1 MATAAIPSIGI
12 GGGSL
17 WYQDAVIYQL
27 HVKSF
32 FDSNGDGIG
41 DFNGLSQKLD
51 YLQGLGVSAI
61 WLMPF
66 CPSPQRDDGYDI
78 SNYKA
83 IHPAYGTL
91 KEFRVFLKQAHQRG
105 LRVIT
110 ELVLNH
116 TSDQHPWFQRA
127 RLSKPGSSW
136 RDWYVW
142 SDSAQRFPDARVIF
156 QDFES
161 SNWSWDPVA
170 GAYFWHRFYSHQPD
184 LNFDNPNV
192 RKAIHDIVDFWF
204 GLGVDGLRLDAIP
217 YLFEREGTNCEN
229 LPETHRFLKELRARA
244 EGKFQ
249 DRILLG
255 EANQWPE
262 DAAAYFSEGDECHMA
277 FHFPLMPRLFMALHM
292 EDSFPIR
299 DILQQTPAIP
309 ETCQWAIFLR
319 NHDELTLEMVTDEER
334 DYMYRV
340 YAQDPRMRINLGI
353 RRRLFPLLGNHRR
366 RTELANALLFSL
378 PGTPIIYYGDEI
390 GMGDNVYLGDRD
402 GVRTPMQWSTDR
414 NAGFSQADPQ
424 KLFLPVIISP
434 EYHCEVTNVEV
445 QENNPH
451 SVLWWM
457 RRLISLRNKFKAF
470 SRGTIE
476 VLSPDNPRIFAFVR
490 RFQDERMLVV
500 ANLSRFVQ
508 YAELDLSS
516 YQGLVPVELFGKTAF
531 PVVQSTPYFLSIGP
545 HSFFWFYLTP
555 GQAPVETVSK
565 APEPAV
571 LPAIEVD
578 LDWRHFFSGKADRP
592 VLEEAFSAFITR
604 SPWFG
609 SRNRPL
615 RRTSIHEV
623 FALTRG
629 SDQWYLVVL
638 KAEYL
643 SGDDELY
650 AVPLTCADG
659 PEAERLLTDHPFE
672 AVATLK
678 FKGGRTTGLL
688 ADATADPAFGDMVLQ
703 AFVQRRYVP
712 GSRSHLRATTTPAFR
727 KLQPKGGTYPPARLM
742 PAEPHGTMLAFGDR
756 LTLRFIRR
764 LSLGTHPGLEVGRQ
778 LTEKGFPHCAP
789 VAGALEL
796 QTDTSE
802 LMTLAVLQGYV
813 THQGTAWDCA
823 LAHLR
828 RFFESVRSRNGAD
841 APPELPPGSP
851 AAMLELSTAPEARE
865 LIGDFLELADLLG
878 RRTAAMHACL
888 ASITHLPEFKPEPF
902 SKLYQRS
909 LYQSMRTLA
918 GRSFPLLRWQ
928 FNRLLEDTRALAAD
942 VLGREPEIQARFKA
956 LLDSKITA
964 VRIRCHGDYHLR
976 HVLYTGS
983 DFVIAG
989 FEGNPDHPIPARPI
1003 KSSALWDVAG
1013 MLRSFHYASQAV
1025 RIEAAAENRAD
1036 GESDDGHLSGWAE
1049 FWRRWVGAQFLKSYL
1064 QETSGSRLIPATR
1077 EELQLLLDTLLLE
1090 RAVVELGHEIQHRPQ
1105 WAEIPL
1111 SAIRQLLHP

>member
-1 MATAAIPSIGI
+1 MITSAGTAIGANRN
-12 GGGSL
+12 SL
-17 WYQDAVIYQL
+17 WYKDAVIYQL

-51 YLQGLGVSAI
+51 YLQDLGVSTL

-66 CPSPQRDDGYDI
+66 CRSPLRDDGYDI
-78 SNYKA
+78 SDYRA

-91 KEFRVFLKQAHQRG
+91 KDFKSFLKQAHQRG
-105 LRVIT
+105 LRVVT

-116 TSDQHPWFQRA
+116 TSDQHPWFQRS
-127 RLSKPGSSW
+127 RRSKAGGPW

-142 SDSAQRFPDARVIF
+142 SDTTQRFTEARVIF

-161 SNWSWDPVA
+161 SNWTWDPVA

-184 LNFDNPNV
+184 LNFDNPKV

-217 YLFEREGTNCEN
+217 YLFERKGTNCEN
-229 LPETHRFLKELRARA
+229 LPETHRFLKELRAQTDD
-244 EGKFQ
+244 KFQ

-262 DAAAYFSEGDECHMA
+262 DAAAYFSDGDECHMA
-277 FHFPLMPRLFMALHM
+277 FHFPLMPRLFMAVHM

-434 EYHCEVTNVEV
+434 EYHCEVINVEV

-457 RRLISLRNKFKAF
+457 RRLISLRNKYKAF
-470 SRGTIE
+470 SRGSIE
-476 VLSPDNPRIFAFVR
+476 VLKPDNHRILAFVR
-490 RFQDERMLVV
+490 RFQDERLLVV

-508 YAELDLSS
+508 YAELDLSP
-516 YQGLVPVELFGKTAF
+516 YQGMVPVELFGKAAF
-531 PVVQSTPYFLSIGP
+531 PAVQSTPYFLSIGP

-555 GQAPVETVSK
+555 GQAAVEAVSK
-565 APEPAV
+565 TPEAPV
-571 LPAIEVD
+571 LPVLEVD
-578 LDWRHFFSGKADRP
+578 LDWRHSFPGKSDRP
-592 VLEEAFSAFITR
+592 ALEEALSVFVIR

-609 SRNRPL
+609 SRARPL
-615 RRTSIHEV
+615 KRTSIHEV
-623 FALTRG
+623 FALTQG
-629 SDQWYLVVL
+629 SRRWYLVLL
-638 KAEYL
+638 KAEYFT
-643 SGDDELY
+643 GDDELY

-659 PEAERLLTDHPFE
+659 PDAERLLTEHSSN

-678 FKGGRTTGLL
+678 FKGGHATCLL
-688 ADATADPAFGDMVLQ
+688 ADATADPAFGALLLQ
-703 AFVQRRYVP
+703 AFFQRRHIP
-712 GSRSHLRATTTPAFR
+712 GKRSHLRATTTPAFR
-727 KLQPKGGTYPPARLM
+727 KLQPKDGAFPSAKIM
-742 PAEPHGTMLAFGDR
+742 PVERRNTMLQFGDR
-756 LTLRFIRR
+756 LALKFIRR
-764 LSLGTHPGLEVGRQ
+764 LSPGINPDLEIGRL
-778 LTEKGFPHCAP
+778 LTEKGFSHCAP

-796 QTDTSE
+796 QTDKGE
-802 LMTLAVLQGYV
+802 LMTIAVLQGYV
-813 THQGTAWDCA
+813 THQEDAWSCA
-823 LAHLR
+823 LGHLLG
-828 RFFESVRSRNGAD
+828 FFESVRLRHGGE
-841 APPELPPGSP
+841 APPALPPASP
-851 AAMLELSTAPEARE
+851 AALIELSPPPEALE
-865 LIGDFLELADLLG
+865 SIGGFLELARLLG
-878 RRTAAMHACL
+878 RRTATLHACL
-888 ASITHLPEFKPEPF
+888 ASVTDRPEFKPEPF

-918 GRSFPLLRWQ
+918 GRSLPLLRWQ
-928 FNRLLEDTRALAAD
+928 FNRLPEDARGLAAD
-942 VLGREPEIQARFKA
+942 VLGLESAINERFKM
-956 LLDSKITA
+956 LLNSKITV

-976 HVLYTGS
+976 QALYTGS
-983 DFVIAG
+983 DFVIIG
-989 FEGNPDHPIPARPI
+989 FEGNPDHPITERRI
-1003 KSSALWDVAG
+1003 KRSALWDVAG
-1013 MLRSFHYASQAV
+1013 MLRSFHYASHAAL
-1025 RIEAAAENRAD
+1025 IEEENRAGGAVD
-1036 GESDDGHLSGWAE
+1036 GGQMCGWAE
-1049 FWRRWVGAQFLKSYL
+1049 FWNRWVGAQFLKSYL
-1064 QETSGSRLIPATR
+1064 QETSDSRLVPASR

-1090 RAVVELGHEIQHRPQ
+1090 RAVGELSHEIQHRPQ
-1105 WAEIPL
+1105 WVRIPL
-1111 SAIRQLLHP
+1111 LTIRQLLNP

>member
-1 MATAAIPSIGI
+1 MITSAGTAIGANRS
-12 GGGSL
+12 SL
-17 WYQDAVIYQL
+17 WYKDAVIYQL

-41 DFNGLSQKLD
+41 DFNGLSLKLD
-51 YLQGLGVSAI
+51 YLQELGVSVL

-66 CPSPQRDDGYDI
+66 CRSPLRDDGYDI
-78 SNYKA
+78 SDYRA

-91 KEFRVFLKQAHQRG
+91 KDFRSFLKQAHQRG
-105 LRVIT
+105 LRVVT

-127 RLSKPGSSW
+127 RRSKAGGPW

-142 SDSAQRFPDARVIF
+142 SDTAQRFTDARVIF

-161 SNWSWDPVA
+161 SNWTWDPVA

-184 LNFDNPNV
+184 LNFDNPKV
-192 RKAIHDIVDFWF
+192 RKAIHDVVDFWF

-244 EGKFQ
+244 DGKFQ

-277 FHFPLMPRLFMALHM
+277 FHFPLMPRLFMAVHM

-340 YAQDPRMRINLGI
+340 YAEDPRMRVNLGI

-434 EYHCEVTNVEV
+434 EYHCEVINVEV

-470 SRGTIE
+470 SRGSIE
-476 VLSPDNPRIFAFVR
+476 VLSPDNHRILAFVR
-490 RFQDERMLVV
+490 RFQDERLLVV

-508 YAELDLSS
+508 YAELDLSP
-516 YQGLVPVELFGKTAF
+516 YQGMVPVELFGKTAF
-531 PVVQSTPYFLSIGP
+531 PAVQSTPYFLSIGP

-555 GQAPVETVSK
+555 GQAAGEAASK
-565 APEPAV
+565 TPEAPV
-571 LPAIEVD
+571 LPVLEVD
-578 LDWRHFFSGKADRP
+578 LEWRYAFPGKPNRSA
-592 VLEEAFSAFITR
+592 LEEALSVFVTR

-609 SRNRPL
+609 SRARPL
-615 RRTSIHEV
+615 KRTSIHEMI
-623 FALTRG
+623 ALNQG
-629 SDQWYLVVL
+629 SRRWYLALL
-638 KAEYL
+638 KAEYFT
-643 SGDDELY
+643 GDDELF
-650 AVPLTCADG
+650 AVPLTCVDG
-659 PEAERLLTDHPFE
+659 PEAERLRAEHPSKSI
-672 AVATLK
+672 ATLK
-678 FKGGRTTGLL
+678 FKRDHATCLL
-688 ADATADPAFGDMVLQ
+688 ADATADPAFGALLLQ
-703 AFVQRRYVP
+703 ALFQRRHFP
-712 GSRSHLRATTTPAFR
+712 GKRSHLRATTTPAFR
-727 KLQPKGGTYPPARLM
+727 KLQPKDGAFSSATIM
-742 PAEPHGTMLAFGDR
+742 PVEQRNTMLRFGDR
-756 LTLRFIRR
+756 FALKFIRR
-764 LSLGTHPGLEVGRQ
+764 LSRGISPDYEIGRL
-778 LTEKGFPHCAP
+778 LTEKEFPHCAP

-796 QTDTSE
+796 HADKGE
-802 LMTLAVLQGYV
+802 LMTIAVLQGYV
-813 THQGTAWDCA
+813 THQEDAWDCA
-823 LAHLR
+823 LSHLR
-828 RFFESVRSRNGAD
+828 GFFEFVRLRRGGE
-841 APPELPPGSP
+841 APPALPPASP
-851 AAMLELSTAPEARE
+851 AALIELSPPPEALE
-865 LIGDFLELADLLG
+865 SIGDFFELARRLG
-878 RRTAAMHACL
+878 RRTAALHACL
-888 ASITHLPEFKPEPF
+888 ASVTDRPEFKPEPL
-902 SKLYQRS
+902 SKLYLRS

-918 GRSFPLLRWQ
+918 GRSLPLLRWQ
-928 FNRLLEDTRALAAD
+928 FNRLPEDARGLAAD
-942 VLGREPEIQARFKA
+942 VLEREPAINERFKM
-956 LLDSKITA
+956 LLDSNITV

-976 HVLYTGS
+976 QVLYTGS
-983 DFVIAG
+983 DFVIIG
-989 FEGNPDHPIPARPI
+989 FEGNPDRPVTERRI
-1003 KSSALWDVAG
+1003 KRSALWDVAG
-1013 MLRSFHYASQAV
+1013 MLRSFHYASQAAL
-1025 RIEAAAENRAD
+1025 IEEESRTGSAVD
-1036 GESDDGHLSGWAE
+1036 GGRMHGWAE
-1049 FWRRWVGAQFLKSYL
+1049 FWNRWVGAQFLKSYL
-1064 QETSGSRLIPATR
+1064 LETSDSRLAPASR
-1077 EELQLLLDTLLLE
+1077 EELQLLLGTLLLE
-1090 RAVVELGHEIQHRPQ
+1090 RAVGELGREIQLRPQ
-1105 WAEIPL
+1105 WVRIPL
-1111 SAIRQLLHP
+1111 LAILQLLNP

>member
-1 MATAAIPSIGI
+1 MATSAIPSIGI

-51 YLQGLGVSAI
+51 YLQDLGVSAI

-66 CPSPQRDDGYDI
+66 CPSPLRDDGYDI

-91 KEFRVFLKQAHQRG
+91 KEFRFFLKQAHQRG

-127 RLSKPGSSW
+127 RRSKPGSPW

-184 LNFDNPNV
+184 LNFDNPKV

-244 EGKFQ
+244 DGKFQ

-476 VLSPDNPRIFAFVR
+476 VLNPDNPRILAFVR

-578 LDWRHFFSGKADRP
+578 LDWRHFFPGKADRP

-615 RRTSIHEV
+615 KRTSIHEV
-623 FALTRG
+623 FALTQG
-629 SDQWYLVVL
+629 SDRWYLVLL

-643 SGDDELY
+643 TGDDELY

-659 PEAERLLTDHPFE
+659 PEAERLSDRTPLRGSGHSE
-672 AVATLK
+672 IQ
-678 FKGGRTTGLL
+678 GGPYDG
-688 ADATADPAFGDMVLQ
+688 PARRCDGGPGFRGHGCCRRL
-703 AFVQRRYVP
+703 FQRRYVP
-712 GSRSHLRATTTPAFR
+712 GKSFAPPRNDHTGLPQASAQRRDLSRRP
-727 KLQPKGGTYPPARLM
+727 RLM
-742 PAEPHGTMLAFGDR
+742 PAEPHDTMLAFGDR

-796 QTDTSE
+796 QTDTGE
-802 LMTLAVLQGYV
+802 LMTIAVLQGYV

-828 RFFESVRSRNGAD
+828 RFFESVRSRQRRRRPTRVASRFSGGDARAVYGAGGPRAHRRFSRAGGFAGPAHGGDACLPGLDHAPARIQAGALLETLPAQPVSIHAHAGRKVLSPFALAIQPPARGCARIGGRRAGAGTCDPGAFQGAPRQQDHRGAD
-841 APPELPPGSP
+841 PLPWGLPSP
-851 AAMLELSTAPEARE
+851 A
-865 LIGDFLELADLLG
+865 
-878 RRTAAMHACL
+878 
-888 ASITHLPEFKPEPF
+888 
-902 SKLYQRS
+902 
-909 LYQSMRTLA
+909 
-918 GRSFPLLRWQ
+918 
-928 FNRLLEDTRALAAD
+928 RALH
-942 VLGREPEIQARFKA
+942 RQRF
-956 LLDSKITA
+956 
-964 VRIRCHGDYHLR
+964 CH
-976 HVLYTGS
+976 
-983 DFVIAG
+983 
-989 FEGNPDHPIPARPI
+989 
-1003 KSSALWDVAG
+1003 
-1013 MLRSFHYASQAV
+1013 
-1025 RIEAAAENRAD
+1025 
-1036 GESDDGHLSGWAE
+1036 
-1049 FWRRWVGAQFLKSYL
+1049 RRL
-1064 QETSGSRLIPATR
+1064 
-1077 EELQLLLDTLLLE
+1077 
-1090 RAVVELGHEIQHRPQ
+1090 
-1105 WAEIPL
+1105 
-1111 SAIRQLLHP
+1111 

>member
-1 MATAAIPSIGI
+1 MATSAIPSIGI
-12 GGGSL
+12 GGSPL

-51 YLQGLGVSAI
+51 YLQGLGVTAI

-66 CPSPQRDDGYDI
+66 CPSPLRDDGYDI

-91 KEFRVFLKQAHQRG
+91 KEFRFFLKQAHQRG

-127 RLSKPGSSW
+127 RHSKPGSPW

-244 EGKFQ
+244 DGKFQ

-309 ETCQWAIFLR
+309 DTCQWAIFLR

-476 VLSPDNPRIFAFVR
+476 VLNPDNPRIFAFVR

-629 SDQWYLVVL
+629 SRQWYLVLL

-778 LTEKGFPHCAP
+778 LTERRVPPLCPRGRRAGAANRYQRTHDPRRFARVRDPSGDCMGLRAGPSAEVLRIGPVTERRRRPTRVASRFSGGDARAVYGAGGPRAHRRFSRAGGFAGAAHGGDACLPGLDHAP
-789 VAGALEL
+789 ARIQAGALLE
-796 QTDTSE
+796 
-802 LMTLAVLQGYV
+802 TLPAQPVSIHAHAGRKVLSPV
-813 THQGTAWDCA
+813 A
-823 LAHLR
+823 LAIQPPARGYARIGGR
-828 RFFESVRSRNGAD
+828 RAGAGTCDPGAFQDAPRQQDHRGAD
-841 APPELPPGSP
+841 PLPWGLPSP
-851 AAMLELSTAPEARE
+851 A
-865 LIGDFLELADLLG
+865 
-878 RRTAAMHACL
+878 
-888 ASITHLPEFKPEPF
+888 
-902 SKLYQRS
+902 
-909 LYQSMRTLA
+909 
-918 GRSFPLLRWQ
+918 
-928 FNRLLEDTRALAAD
+928 RALH
-942 VLGREPEIQARFKA
+942 RQRF
-956 LLDSKITA
+956 
-964 VRIRCHGDYHLR
+964 CH
-976 HVLYTGS
+976 
-983 DFVIAG
+983 
-989 FEGNPDHPIPARPI
+989 
-1003 KSSALWDVAG
+1003 
-1013 MLRSFHYASQAV
+1013 
-1025 RIEAAAENRAD
+1025 
-1036 GESDDGHLSGWAE
+1036 
-1049 FWRRWVGAQFLKSYL
+1049 RRL
-1064 QETSGSRLIPATR
+1064 
-1077 EELQLLLDTLLLE
+1077 
-1090 RAVVELGHEIQHRPQ
+1090 
-1105 WAEIPL
+1105 
-1111 SAIRQLLHP
+1111 